1 MTKPRTFRHTLLST
15 VLLTALAAGC
25 GGDKPESLIASGKD
39 FLAKN
44 DNKAATIQFKNA
56 LQQNP
61 NLGEARFLLGKAL
74 LDSGDMAGAEIE
86 LRKALELKYPTDQAA
101 PPLARALL
109 GTGQAKKVTDEFAS
123 LELPTGEPAAS
134 LKTTLSQ
141 AYLAQ
146 GNSEASAT
154 ALAAA
159 LAAQPDYAPALLA
172 SARKMAANKDI
183 SGALTVVD
191 GILSKTPDNHETLL
205 FKGSLLAAQGDQS
218 AALDFYH
225 KAVNARPDF
234 LLAHSAII
242 GSLLQ
247 QGKLDDAAKQVDT
260 LKKIAPKHPQTV
272 FLETQLAY
280 QRKDYN
286 TARELSQQLLKLS
299 PNNPGTLQLAGSIE
313 YQLRSYLQAESY
325 LSQALQQ
332 APQLPIARRL
342 LIASYLRSGQPAK
355 ALSTLQPFLNDMD
368 KDATML
374 SLAGQVYLQNG
385 DAKRAEE
392 YFTKASQLDP
402 SDPKKRTSMAL
413 AHMAQG
419 EMSTALGELEEI
431 SASDKGT
438 SADMAM
444 IATYLRRN
452 EADKA
457 LKAIEVL
464 EAKQPDNPATY
475 NLRAGAL
482 LGKKDVAGARKSF
495 EKALSIN
502 PSYFP
507 AAMALAR
514 MDLAEKKPEEARK
527 RFEAVLAA
535 DPKNVAA
542 MLALA
547 DLRIASGGTPNE
559 VAELL
564 NKAVSANPTEL
575 EPRLALIN
583 YYLRIQEAKKAVGA
597 AQDAHAA
604 MPDKPEIL
612 DALGKSQEVS
622 GDFNQALA
630 AYGKLAVS
638 QPASPLAQMRMA
650 NVHLTSK
657 NQEEAIKSL
666 RKALEIKP
674 DLLEA
679 QRALILIALESKKPE
694 DALAVARQ
702 VQKQRPKEAIG
713 MALEG
718 DIQAAGQ
725 HWPEAASAYRSALK
739 LAAAPE
745 LAIKLHSVYLAEKN
759 RAEAEKTAAAW
770 LKDHPKDV
778 AFRFHLADVALASK
792 DYTTAAQYYRAA
804 VDIQPNNPL
813 ALNNLA
819 WASGQLKS
827 PRAIEYAE
835 KANQLAPNQPAFMD
849 TLAMLMAAKGD
860 TAGAITLLKKAV
872 EIAPQAAAIRLNLAK
887 LLLSAGRKDEAR
899 TELDTLAK
907 LGDKFPGQVEVGRLQ
922 KDL

>member
-74 LDSGDMAGAEIE
+74 LDGGDMAGAEIE

-101 PPLARALL
+101 PLLARALL

-123 LELPTGEPAAS
+123 LELPIGEPAAS

-146 GNSEASAT
+146 GNNEASAT

-205 FKGSLLAAQGDQS
+205 LKGSLLAAQGDQS

-374 SLAGQVYLQNG
+374 SGG
-385 DAKRAEE
+385 
-392 YFTKASQLDP
+392 P
-402 SDPKKRTSMAL
+402 S
-413 AHMAQG
+413 
-419 EMSTALGELEEI
+419 
-431 SASDKGT
+431 
-438 SADMAM
+438 
-444 IATYLRRN
+444 
-452 EADKA
+452 
-457 LKAIEVL
+457 V
-464 EAKQPDNPATY
+464 
-475 NLRAGAL
+475 
-482 LGKKDVAGARKSF
+482 
-495 EKALSIN
+495 
-502 PSYFP
+502 
-507 AAMALAR
+507 
-514 MDLAEKKPEEARK
+514 LAEWRCQKGRGIFHQGQPTRPK
-527 RFEAVLAA
+527 R
-535 DPKNVAA
+535 
-542 MLALA
+542 
-547 DLRIASGGTPNE
+547 
-559 VAELL
+559 
-564 NKAVSANPTEL
+564 
-575 EPRLALIN
+575 
-583 YYLRIQEAKKAVGA
+583 
-597 AQDAHAA
+597 
-604 MPDKPEIL
+604 
-612 DALGKSQEVS
+612 
-622 GDFNQALA
+622 
-630 AYGKLAVS
+630 
-638 QPASPLAQMRMA
+638 
-650 NVHLTSK
+650 
-657 NQEEAIKSL
+657 
-666 RKALEIKP
+666 
-674 DLLEA
+674 
-679 QRALILIALESKKPE
+679 SKK
-694 DALAVARQ
+694 
-702 VQKQRPKEAIG
+702 
-713 MALEG
+713 
-718 DIQAAGQ
+718 
-725 HWPEAASAYRSALK
+725 
-739 LAAAPE
+739 
-745 LAIKLHSVYLAEKN
+745 
-759 RAEAEKTAAAW
+759 T
-770 LKDHPKDV
+770 DV
-778 AFRFHLADVALASK
+778 NGLGAH
-792 DYTTAAQYYRAA
+792 
-804 VDIQPNNPL
+804 
-813 ALNNLA
+813 
-819 WASGQLKS
+819 G
-827 PRAIEYAE
+827 PR
-835 KANQLAPNQPAFMD
+835 
-849 TLAMLMAAKGD
+849 
-860 TAGAITLLKKAV
+860 
-872 EIAPQAAAIRLNLAK
+872 
-887 LLLSAGRKDEAR
+887 
-899 TELDTLAK
+899 
-907 LGDKFPGQVEVGRLQ
+907 
-922 KDL
+922 